1 MNQGGLFTR
10 DYLTY
15 GVKDTAAWKALSESQ
30 VSEIAQDL
38 RVWFNTFPKE
48 TKTSEARTEDDLIW
62 KVLPRLDWHDWVRQ
76 QAPSAKGR
84 ENIPDGLMFAN
95 ADAKSKADMRIS
107 YEKYEE
113 GACIV
118 ESKKWDLPLDRAG
131 KSKDETEAPS
141 SQMLRYLQRLE
152 DLTKSKLRWGILTN
166 GRVWRLYFKG
176 VKSVAEDFCEL
187 DLAAILGIDGYAD
200 LATPLSETDR
210 AHWLKVFI
218 LVFRRES
225 FLHIDG
231 RSSFHEISL
240 EQGKFYEE
248 SVAKDLS
255 GVVFDTVFPELAKAI
270 VANDPQ
276 KPALLSADYLAHVK
290 QGTLILLYR
299 LLFVLYAEDRNLLP
313 VDDSRY
319 DDYGLRMKVRNDI
332 AKRIDGNDVFSDS
345 RASYWSQ
352 TKGLFKGIAKG
363 DKSIGLPPYNG
374 GLFDEAQT
382 PILARVELP
391 DDVFANVID
400 SLCRVN
406 HDGMRRYINYR
417 DLSVQ
422 QLGSIYERLLE
433 HEITE
438 DAGAIK
444 VGLNIFARKGSG
456 SYYTPDDLVRLII
469 ERTVGPLVKER
480 METFANSAKKV
491 KGKQLEALDPATTIL
506 DLKVCDPAMG
516 SGHFLV
522 DLVDYLADAVI
533 DATVAAKE
541 EVEDYTSPL
550 MARIAAIRAQIME
563 QAIANKWAMK
573 EDQLDDRLIVRRMV
587 LKRVIYGVDKNP
599 MAVELA
605 KVALWLHTFTVG
617 APLSFLD
624 HHLRCGDSLFG
635 EKVRGVLDT
644 LHSEG
649 GFFIQPAIQR
659 AQASTKGMEQI
670 ELNTDADIAGVK
682 SSAAVFATVSEAI
695 GPLSNLMSL
704 LHASKWRGTSD
715 KIDKQSIQAWLA
727 GNFGDPFE
735 IAEGKIEIKPAKTGK
750 LAMKGLAVEEDVV
763 ERLRIIFKE
772 AKDLIASEHFLHWE
786 VAFPGVWTDWQ
797 SNEPVGGFDAVI
809 GNPPWDRIK
818 FQEVEWFSE
827 RKRELSA
834 LPTSAA
840 RKQEIEKLRISGNPL
855 FDAFSIAS
863 QIAEMRS
870 EIARTGGNYPLLGGG
885 DTNLYALFVER
896 AAQLIK
902 PNGIIGLLVPS

>member
-1 MNQGGLFTR
+1 M
-10 DYLTY
+10 
-15 GVKDTAAWKALSESQ
+15 
-30 VSEIAQDL
+30 
-38 RVWFNTFPKE
+38 
-48 TKTSEARTEDDLIW
+48 
-62 KVLPRLDWHDWVRQ
+62 
-76 QAPSAKGR
+76 
-84 ENIPDGLMFAN
+84 
-95 ADAKSKADMRIS
+95 
-107 YEKYEE
+107 
-113 GACIV
+113 
-118 ESKKWDLPLDRAG
+118 
-131 KSKDETEAPS
+131 
-141 SQMLRYLQRLE
+141 
-152 DLTKSKLRWGILTN
+152 
-166 GRVWRLYFKG
+166 
-176 VKSVAEDFCEL
+176 
-187 DLAAILGIDGYAD
+187 
-200 LATPLSETDR
+200 
-210 AHWLKVFI
+210 
-218 LVFRRES
+218 
-225 FLHIDG
+225 
-231 RSSFHEISL
+231 
-240 EQGKFYEE
+240 
-248 SVAKDLS
+248 
-255 GVVFDTVFPELAKAI
+255 
-270 VANDPQ
+270 
-276 KPALLSADYLAHVK
+276 
-290 QGTLILLYR
+290 
-299 LLFVLYAEDRNLLP
+299 
-313 VDDSRY
+313 
-319 DDYGLRMKVRNDI
+319 
-332 AKRIDGNDVFSDS
+332 
-345 RASYWSQ
+345 
-352 TKGLFKGIAKG
+352 
-363 DKSIGLPPYNG
+363 
-374 GLFDEAQT
+374 
-382 PILARVELP
+382 
-391 DDVFANVID
+391 
-400 SLCRVN
+400 
-406 HDGMRRYINYR
+406 
-417 DLSVQ
+417 
-422 QLGSIYERLLE
+422 
-433 HEITE
+433 
-438 DAGAIK
+438 
-444 VGLNIFARKGSG
+444 GLNIFARKGSG

-855 FDAFSIAS
+855 FDAFS
-863 QIAEMRS
+863 
-870 EIARTGGNYPLLGGG
+870 T
-885 DTNLYALFVER
+885 
-896 AAQLIK
+896 AAI
-902 PNGIIGLLVPS
+902 SAATMH